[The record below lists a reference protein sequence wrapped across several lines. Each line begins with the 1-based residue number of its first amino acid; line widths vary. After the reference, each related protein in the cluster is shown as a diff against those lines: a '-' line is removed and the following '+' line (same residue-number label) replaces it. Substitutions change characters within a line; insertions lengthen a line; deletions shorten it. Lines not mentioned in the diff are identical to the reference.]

1 MTWKAADTSA
11 TLATVLF
18 LVLVALLGYYA
29 LRRAT
34 QAQATV
40 RKRLNG
46 IRQNALN
53 AMQVIPYD
61 PELGATA
68 GSPVRRAHVPR
79 WRRFLRLPAI
89 NPSAMPSPSW
99 PRSILGRRP
108 RRPALPSAN
117 SQPPPPQNCA
127 ICAEDFARGVE
138 VRRLPCSHLFHPACV
153 DPWLLGFATTCPI
166 CREDVRGRRERA
178 LQAPG
183 PVLLRSLGVVRPRAR
198 GI

>member
-53 AMQVIPYD
+53 AMPVIPYD

-68 GSPVRRAHVPR
+68 GSPARRAHLPR

-89 NPSAMPSPSW
+89 NPSALPSPSW
-99 PRSILGRRP
+99 PRSIFGRRP

-117 SQPPPPQNCA
+117 SQPPPPQSCA
-127 ICAEDFARGVE
+127 ICAEDFARGVV

-166 CREDVRGRRERA
+166 WYETHH
-178 LQAPG
+178 PSTSF
-183 PVLLRSLGVVRPRAR
+183 RSVTR
-198 GI
+198 